1 MLINS
6 LFAENFRKYHKL
18 EVTDIPE
25 KGVITIAGLNE
36 SGKTSIG
43 EAICFALFGRTF
55 FLDENNLHKIICW
68 GRETAEVTLKFSVGS
83 NEYYKLYRSLSRN
96 GVHKVSLS
104 KEFEKGVSDLS
115 YITLD
120 TEEKVSDALTKILA
134 FDYNTFADSFYLAQ
148 QELTTPDPDS
158 STIKQM
164 AGISDYAGISDELKQ
179 STEEHKQKILEL
191 SPEVEA
197 TETALNAIDIDET
210 WFPDLID
217 AEQTLGDEQQRR
229 EALIGHLDQN
239 ETDYEDNIKTYH
251 SIRRSCGFWKY
262 LSFLLFPLM
271 IVSWLFWG
279 LYKSKPNSYENM
291 IVNLLGIDELPRMM
305 TITNDF
311 LLPIAIISSIL
322 FFISLL
328 LKQKAA
334 ANLELLHQEAEE
346 MSHSMREGHRFI
358 TTQVETLLPERVVQL
373 FQERKTDESTLLIIP
388 PREQFTD
395 LSQLIED
402 MPSYKA
408 DPEKVSSAITK
419 LSNSL
424 KSQDIEIV
432 DLARDLVD
440 DVEQERIRSDDAGK
454 IRSTLKVLL
463 RAVDSHQHEI
473 DVQDISV
480 ALLQRAAGGSIELFN
495 KNIAKIS
502 AIVLPRFTEGRYSEI
517 RIAEDLS
524 VQVYSD
530 DKKDY
535 MDFNEISSGTQ
546 RQIMLALRM
555 AMSEELAKN
564 TGNDQQFIFLDEPFA
579 FFDQTRTKATLK
591 ALPNIS
597 NVITQIWVVSQEFP
611 DNIKVNKVIDCPA
624 DSTEL
629 VV

>member
-535 MDFNEISSGTQ
+535 MDFDEISSGTQ

-611 DNIKVNKVIDCPA
+611 ENIKVDKVINCPA

>member
-535 MDFNEISSGTQ
+535 MDFDEISSGTQ